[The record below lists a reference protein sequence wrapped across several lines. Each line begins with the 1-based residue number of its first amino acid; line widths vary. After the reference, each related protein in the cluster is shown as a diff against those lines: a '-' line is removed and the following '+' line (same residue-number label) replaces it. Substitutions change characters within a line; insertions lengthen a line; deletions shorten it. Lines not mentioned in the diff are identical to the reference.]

1 MVAQRESQDARDR
14 HLQKLSMSEKATV
27 SEIVATS
34 LESEWVWLLNAGVMD
49 ARRSMFENL
58 PGTPVQV
65 VEVLG
70 KVSLSR

>member
-27 SEIVATS
+27 SEIVAAP
-34 LESEWVWLLNAGVMD
+34 LESEWVWLLNAGVME
-49 ARRSMFENL
+49 ARQSMFENL